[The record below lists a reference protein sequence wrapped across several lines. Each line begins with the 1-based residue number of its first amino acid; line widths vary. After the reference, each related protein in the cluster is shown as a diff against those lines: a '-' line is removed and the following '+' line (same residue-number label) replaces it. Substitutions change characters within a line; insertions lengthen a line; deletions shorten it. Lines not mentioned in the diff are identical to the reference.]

1 VNVQEYI
8 SSGIVENYVMGLADE
23 TESAEFER
31 MCELYPEVKA
41 AREAYELAL
50 EETAMMNAIEP
61 PRHIKSKVFSEIEI
75 ESEQQATALQS
86 TISSPTAERKPAIDF
101 PRKLKIHQY
110 ITAAS
115 LLLFIIS
122 SILAIYYSRRSSE
135 AEQQYQL
142 CLASEKEIQTTLAV
156 LQSERDDL
164 RNDLHLVTNEDMVQ
178 VKLPAATVPASP
190 APESMVTVFWNK
202 RTKAL
207 FLVPNKMPK
216 PAANKQYQLWALVD
230 GKPRDAGVFDM
241 NTNEL
246 VITMKRTETADAF
259 AVSLEE
265 KGAAHTTPSGEIY
278 VMGKI

>member
-1 VNVQEYI
+1 MNIQEYI

-23 TESAEFER
+23 KESAEFER

-50 EETAMMNAIEP
+50 EETAMMNAIDP

-75 ESEQQATALQS
+75 ETEQHGKLTAAF
-86 TISSPTAERKPAIDF
+86 TPPERTPAADL
-101 PRKLKIHQY
+101 PGKIKIYQY
-110 ITAAS
+110 IAAAS
-115 LLLFIIS
+115 LGLFIIS
-122 SILAIYYSRRSSE
+122 SVLAIYYSQRSSK
-135 AEQQYQL
+135 AEQQYQV
-142 CLASEKEIQTTLAV
+142 CLASEKEIHTTLAV
-156 LQSERDDL
+156 LQAERDEL
-164 RNDLHLVTNEDMVQ
+164 KNDLYLVTNEDMVQ
-178 VKLPAATVPASP
+178 VKLPATTLPASP

-202 RTKAL
+202 RTKAV

-241 NTNEL
+241 NTNEP
-246 VITMKRTETADAF
+246 VITMKPTQTAEAF
-259 AVSLEE
+259 AVSLED
-265 KGAAHTTPSGEIY
+265 KGRENTKPSGEIY

>member
-1 VNVQEYI
+1 MNVQEYI

-23 TESAEFER
+23 KESAEFER

-50 EETAMMNAIEP
+50 EETAMLNAIEP

-75 ESEQQATALQS
+75 EAEQQSIPKQPTA
-86 TISSPTAERKPAIDF
+86 SSPTAESNAVIDY
-101 PRKLKIHQY
+101 PRKVRIYQY
-110 ITAAS
+110 VTAAS

-135 AEQQYQL
+135 AEQQYQV

-178 VKLPAATVPASP
+178 VKLPAATVPTSP
-190 APESMVTVFWNK
+190 APESMVTVFWNR

-230 GKPRDAGVFDM
+230 GKPKDAGVFDM

-246 VITMKRTETADAF
+246 VITMKPTETAEAF
-259 AVSLEE
+259 AVSLED
-265 KGAAHTTPSGEIY
+265 KGAEHTTPSGEIY